1 MTSPHHAVGVHPVIG
16 VDAGTATLREADHLI
31 HELLGRLALGEGVFA
46 CTHLHRSDER
56 RGTAISL
63 AVPDPDALWQELP
76 AALPE
81 ILTGLR
87 IAIGFGW
94 TTLVAAEMV
103 AATAGL
109 GQMVLN
115 ASSFLRTDIVVM
127 GILIIGAIA
136 WLFDLA
142 MRWVERRV
150 VPWKGRS

>member
-1 MTSPHHAVGVHPVIG
+1 MRHVV
-16 VDAGTATLREADHLI
+16 
-31 HELLGRLALGEGVFA
+31 
-46 CTHLHRSDER
+46 
-56 RGTAISL
+56 
-63 AVPDPDALWQELP
+63 LP

-142 MRWVERRV
+142 MRWIERRV
-150 VPWKGRS
+150 VPWKGRA